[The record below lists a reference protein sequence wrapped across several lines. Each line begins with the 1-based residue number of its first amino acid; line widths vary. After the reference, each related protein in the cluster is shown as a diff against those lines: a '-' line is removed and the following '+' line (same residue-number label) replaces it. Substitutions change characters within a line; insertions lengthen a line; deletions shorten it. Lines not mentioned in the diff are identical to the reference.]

1 MIAATT
7 PVLMILEI
15 VLILFH
21 SRRIGRNA
29 EVSREIWS
37 HRKATNV
44 SDEEFVRRP
53 KMQNHLRL
61 DVVAGIKCDYLLP
74 ECLFFTQFACLVTS
88 VWVRITPLFSLAMW
102 YQCLRLNY
110 SSAFHK
116 KLLCLTSS
124 QTCPLFLESSM
135 FHINCSV
142 RGLSYSSENPHN
154 SMSHMLSPDA

>member
-1 MIAATT
+1 MIATTT
-7 PVLMILEI
+7 PVLKILEI

-29 EVSREIWS
+29 EVSREIRS

-74 ECLFFTQFACLVTS
+74 ECLVFTQFACLVTS
-88 VWVRITPLFSLAMW
+88 LWVRITPLFSLAM
-102 YQCLRLNY
+102 
-110 SSAFHK
+110 
-116 KLLCLTSS
+116 
-124 QTCPLFLESSM
+124 
-135 FHINCSV
+135 
-142 RGLSYSSENPHN
+142 
-154 SMSHMLSPDA
+154 